1 MSTEA
6 ARHTPKMPLRELV
19 SRYCELGGGYGR
31 AVALEVFGL
40 TNEETEHIFGVFDE
54 DYNISRFF
62 HFLDAE
68 GRRYPINGF
77 PATHVIVDADIETVL

>member
-6 ARHTPKMPLRELV
+6 ARHTPRMPLRALV

-40 TNEETEHIFGVFDE
+40 TSEDTERVFGAFDE

-68 GRRYPINGF
+68 GGRYLINGF
-77 PATHVIVDADIETVL
+77 PATHVIVDADIEAVL